1 MIGEIAAV
9 IGLVKGL
16 NDAIATLK
24 EAGNNAGGFAG
35 VMDKFSS
42 ANQAVQDVETK
53 YVGRLSVKDSVALQI
68 AKKQLSGFNQSL
80 KDSMLMAGLGGNYK
94 EIMDRV
100 EESKIEHEKNIRKAM
115 MKRRATVKTLKELGE
130 IFFIFSIVGGL
141 AAGIAWIWF
150 TFFKGG

>member
-24 EAGNNAGGFAG
+24 EAGNNAGGFAS
-35 VMDKFSS
+35 VMDRFSN

-53 YVGRLSVKDSVALQI
+53 YIGRLSVKDSVAIQI
-68 AKKQLSGFNQSL
+68 AKKQLSGFAQNL
-80 KDSMLMAGLGGNYK
+80 KDSMLMQGLGSDYK

-100 EESKIEHEKNIRKAM
+100 EESKIEHEKAIKRALI
-115 MKRRATVKTLKELGE
+115 KRRQTVKTLKELGE